1 VVEAA
6 KQRQIA
12 TISYKAESSDTM
24 TVVYRDGSSRIAARQ
39 PYSNVAQYL
48 LDQGVSAAI
57 LPPVGLEAQSS
68 KRSSLL
74 GLLLFLALL
83 SVLFSWFGFFLSK
96 GRRLRRS

>member
-1 VVEAA
+1 
-6 KQRQIA
+6 
-12 TISYKAESSDTM
+12 M
-24 TVVYRDGSSRIAARQ
+24 TVVYRDGSSRIAARP

-68 KRSSLL
+68 KRSSPL